1 MPRNNKNKV
10 KILKAKGGADAS
22 KADFGTGVSA
32 RDANMGMAGKTGK
45 PDPSLRGGTGGTSNT
60 NVQQTNQV
68 EVKTGPVQIP
78 TIGPLSYA
86 FNKISKSLYDKKNL
100 KEARKNDILGGEML
114 TTGQKKVSLPSS
126 GNGNNQQQLC
136 PDGSFPPCKSPAT
149 QIKKPITQP
158 NQFFSGFRAYD
169 DGGEVVISSNVD
181 KSLL

>member
-32 RDANMGMAGKTGK
+32 RDANMGLAGKTGK

-68 EVKTGPVQIP
+68 TVKTGPLQVP
-78 TIGPLSYA
+78 TIGPLSYG
-86 FNKISKSLYDKKNL
+86 FNKISKSLYNTKNL
-100 KEARKNDILGGEML
+100 KDQKDVDVLGGEML
-114 TTGQKKVSLPSS
+114 TTGTKTT
-126 GNGNNQQQLC
+126 GNVTTRDGGGDKRQLC
-136 PDGSFPPCKSPAT
+136 PDGTFPPCKTPAT
-149 QIKKPITQP
+149 QT
-158 NQFFSGFRAYD
+158 FD